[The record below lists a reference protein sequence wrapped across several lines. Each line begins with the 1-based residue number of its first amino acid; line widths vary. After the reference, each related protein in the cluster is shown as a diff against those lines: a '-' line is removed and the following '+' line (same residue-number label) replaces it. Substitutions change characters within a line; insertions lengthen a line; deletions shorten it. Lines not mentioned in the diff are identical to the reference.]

1 MVFPHGWNF
10 LSDFSMQFTFSQ
22 IIWSSLF
29 SRYHFEYML
38 YYVNECVSCESSEW
52 TFENMDGLQSAAQY
66 HRQFAH
72 STIMNVF
79 LCLLVFPEVMWMQ
92 LLNVLNIH
100 NTIWIV
106 VNMNFYVIFW
116 RQLWLNW
123 LNLQNIFKRI
133 YQCEFVS
140 QAPPQILVWSLLST
154 KPFEVHGWFVA
165 SSSTCSDTLTKVLVG
180 NQASEHVR
188 IWICLR

>member
-1 MVFPHGWNF
+1 MLVANQASEHLRIWMGY
-10 LSDFSMQFTFSQ
+10 SQ
-22 IIWSSLF
+22 L
-29 SRYHFEYML
+29 
-38 YYVNECVSCESSEW
+38 
-52 TFENMDGLQSAAQY
+52 QY

-116 RQLWLNW
+116 STTTDFSMKFTFNKTIWSTWLIRYQFEYMFWYVNEGASWESSEWTCENMDMFTLADQYQRQ
-123 LNLQNIFKRI
+123 F
-133 YQCEFVS
+133 
-140 QAPPQILVWSLLST
+140 T
-154 KPFEVHGWFVA
+154 
-165 SSSTCSDTLTKVLVG
+165 SSTIMNPFYAL
-180 NQASEHVR
+180 
-188 IWICLR
+188 